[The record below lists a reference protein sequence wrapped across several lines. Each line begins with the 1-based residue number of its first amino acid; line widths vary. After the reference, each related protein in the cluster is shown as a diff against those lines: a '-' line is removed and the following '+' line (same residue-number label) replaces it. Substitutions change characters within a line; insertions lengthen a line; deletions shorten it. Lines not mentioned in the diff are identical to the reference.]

1 MQVCKSWSEV
11 GGVPA
16 LWAHFP
22 LHLHGS
28 KLTTFS
34 SINRLTM
41 VTMVRVTWPS
51 EILNLS
57 SFRVIFDH
65 FTQLQEL
72 NMEFPGYGLSNMIGA
87 HSTDFLT
94 VGKML
99 ATRGVACCMS
109 DTDSKV
115 YICPK
120 GFLTFF

>member
-1 MQVCKSWSEV
+1 MCSPQSVQRI
-11 GGVPA
+11 
-16 LWAHFP
+16 
-22 LHLHGS
+22 HL
-28 KLTTFS
+28 
-34 SINRLTM
+34 I
-41 VTMVRVTWPS
+41 WPS
-51 EILNLS
+51 EMFNLA

-72 NMEFPGYGLSNMIGA
+72 IMEFPGALELGDMIGA

-94 VGKML
+94 VAKML
-99 ATRGVACCMS
+99 ASRGVACCMS

>member
-1 MQVCKSWSEV
+1 MGNSI
-11 GGVPA
+11 
-16 LWAHFP
+16 
-22 LHLHGS
+22 
-28 KLTTFS
+28 LTYC
-34 SINRLTM
+34 RLTM

-51 EILNLS
+51 EMFNLA

-72 NMEFPGYGLSNMIGA
+72 IMEFPGALELGDMIGA

-99 ATRGVACCMS
+99 ASRGVACCMS